1 MGDAAVVPARA
12 RAGAVV
18 DPLYRVP
25 GAVVP
30 GASDE
35 HELQVVATRL
45 VLHGRPRST
54 GEILDLLRR
63 ARVVVDV
70 GALEAA
76 LVTAPGVVQ
85 VEPGRWRRA

>member
-1 MGDAAVVPARA
+1 MT
-12 RAGAVV
+12 

-25 GAVVP
+25 GAIIP

-35 HELQVVATRL
+35 HGRQVDIVRV

-54 GEILDLLRR
+54 GEILALLLGSRIVLDE
-63 ARVVVDV
+63 AT
-70 GALEAA
+70 LEAL

-85 VEPGRWRRA
+85 VAPGWWRRS